1 MARNSYYQSPHW
13 LSLKRAC
20 HQRDGW
26 RCVVPGCQTPTY
38 RLTCDHIDTR
48 PNSDRPTSADV
59 LSNLRTLCG
68 NHDAQ
73 IKERS
78 SGKRR
83 RDGRPIV
90 KGCDASGAPLD
101 PNHPWAR

>member
-1 MARNSYYQSPHW
+1 M
-13 LSLKRAC
+13 
-20 HQRDGW
+20 
-26 RCVVPGCQTPTY
+26 PGCQTPSY
-38 RLTCDHIDTR
+38 RLTCDHIETR
-48 PNSDRPTSADV
+48 PSVDHPTRFDV

-83 RDGRPIV
+83 RDGKLIV
-90 KGCDASGAPLD
+90 RGAKADGTPLD
-101 PNHPWAR
+101 PNHPWAKSVDLNLERE